1 MIELALSFMIATIVP
16 TPVIETTAGPIEG
29 LIEQNNSVYR
39 GIPYAQPPIN
49 ALRWRAPQKAV
60 PWTTK
65 RTAHEFGPVCMQADP
80 KGDSGVGAEGPSE
93 DCLTLN
99 IWAPPRGAALR
110 PVMIWIHG
118 GGYISGSG
126 SASLYNGSA
135 LAARGVVVVTF
146 NYRLGR
152 FGFFDHPELAKS
164 GEGAN
169 FGLLDQ
175 RAAFQW
181 VRDNIAA
188 FGGDPA
194 QVTLFGNSAG
204 GESILFHMTSPG
216 SRGLF
221 HRAIVQSG
229 LGGRDLLKSSA
240 SIDHA
245 RASTPVADLRAV
257 TSSDILAWGTPS
269 LYRGFGPIIDG
280 IVIHSSIEAAF
291 RARMQ
296 TPVPLIIGYNSLEI
310 PRAGIGGTNAALA
323 LVGRN
328 EKQRASGIAAYGS
341 IERYE
346 QNIASDVLFRVPAI
360 RLARLHARAGHATY
374 AYEFDVVTPSVSARL
389 SGAPHAS
396 ERAYVFNTL
405 HALGWST
412 DQRDAEIAGEI
423 ADRWVAF
430 ARVGRPDKGS
440 AAWHGMKQGRTNIFS
455 ITRAEKP
462 RGLGISASLSRYF
475 RLP

>member
-1 MIELALSFMIATIVP
+1 MIELALSFMMATSVP
-16 TPVIETTAGPIEG
+16 TPVVETFAGPIEG
-29 LIEQNNSVYR
+29 LIEQNISVYR
-39 GIPYAQPPIN
+39 GIPYAKPPVD
-49 ALRWRAPQKAV
+49 ALRWRAPRKADR
-60 PWTTK
+60 WTTK
-65 RTAHEFGPVCMQADP
+65 RTAHEFGAVCMQADP
-80 KGDSGVGAEGPSE
+80 KGDAGVGAERPSE

-99 IWAPPRGAALR
+99 IWAPPRGNAPY

-126 SASLYNGSA
+126 SAPLYDGSA

-152 FGFFDHPELAKS
+152 FGFFDHPELAQLK
-164 GEGAN
+164 EGAN

-181 VRDNIAA
+181 VRNNIAA
-188 FGGDPA
+188 FGGDPGK
-194 QVTLFGNSAG
+194 VTLFGNSAG

-229 LGGRDLLKSSA
+229 LGGRNLLKSSA
-240 SIDHA
+240 SVDRD
-245 RASTPVADLRAV
+245 RASMPVGELRALKA
-257 TSSDILAWGTPS
+257 SDITAWGTPS

-280 IVIHSSIEAAF
+280 VVINGSIEDTF
-291 RARMQ
+291 RARRQ
-296 TPVPLIIGYNSLEI
+296 APVPLTIGYNSFEI
-310 PRAGIGGTNAALA
+310 PPTGIGGTEVALA
-323 LVGRN
+323 LVGHD
-328 EKQRASGIAAYGS
+328 EKQRASGIAAYGGV
-341 IERYE
+341 EGYE
-346 QNIASDVLFRVPAI
+346 QNIASDALFRMPAI
-360 RLARLHARAGHATY
+360 RLARLHARAGHPTW
-374 AYEFDVVTPSVSARL
+374 AYEFDVVTPSVSTRL

-405 HALGWST
+405 QTLDWST
-412 DQRDAEIAGEI
+412 DERDAAIAGNM

-430 ARVGRPDKGS
+430 ARIGRPDTGS
-440 AAWHGMKQGRTNIFS
+440 APWHRMTKVRTDVFS

-462 RGLGISASLSRYF
+462 RDTEISASLSRYF